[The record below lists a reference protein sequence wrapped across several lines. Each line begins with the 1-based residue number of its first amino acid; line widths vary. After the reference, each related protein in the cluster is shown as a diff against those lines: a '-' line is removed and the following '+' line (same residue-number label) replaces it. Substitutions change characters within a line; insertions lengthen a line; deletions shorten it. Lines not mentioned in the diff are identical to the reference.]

1 MRWPT
6 HEPCPPTSRLKLF
19 PTMSPRE
26 ASKDGRLRRLSMDG
40 TIPSQRRWCAGHRR
54 PGGSFTGLRIGL
66 STVKGLALATGK
78 RVVGVPTLQAMAWSL
93 PYCRYPVCPILDAR
107 KKELY
112 SALFEY
118 RGVELVCLRE
128 ERKS

>member
-54 PGGSFTGLRIGL
+54 PGGSRGAGAPLPPDPDMPLETRGRAVIVLGIESASPQG
-66 STVKGLALATGK
+66 GGAL
-78 RVVGVPTLQAMAWSL
+78 VGGEGGIAECVLYVEANSGERRMP
-93 PYCRYPVCPILDAR
+93 AR
-107 KKELY
+107 
-112 SALFEY
+112 
-118 RGVELVCLRE
+118 
-128 ERKS
+128 